1 MFVVE
6 KCLKVQH
13 HLNPAELSNL
23 IVLISAV
30 PERGDAEGAG
40 DGGPGGRGVQ
50 ETGVGGKQ
58 GGGGKEVSH
67 TEC

>member
-13 HLNPAELSNL
+13 HFKSGRIIL

-40 DGGPGGRGVQ
+40 DGGPGGRGVK